1 MSLPFLPA
9 NFVHWTTVLSK
20 FVSVQILVQ
29 GLSLVSGI
37 FLVRTLNQQEY
48 AYYTIAT
55 TMQGTMSVLADMGI
69 SIGLSAIGGKVWQ
82 DRYRFGQLI
91 NTALQ
96 LRYYLAAISITVVA
110 PISVW
115 MLFRNGSSLLYALL
129 ITVIV
134 LVGFSFQLTT
144 GVLNIVPRLHSQIR
158 VIQNLDLVLNISRI
172 VLLGVAYLTVLNA
185 SVATFVGS
193 VALGIQQLLL
203 GRLVTDNIDR
213 KASLNEEDRAE
224 ITQIIKKSAPNTI
237 FYCFQGQITVWLLSI
252 FGSVQSVAEI
262 GALGRLGL
270 IFSIIGS
277 VMSGIVLPSF
287 ARCQSS
293 KLLFRR
299 YWQILATMCL
309 FAAVLVGLA
318 ALLPGQLLWVI
329 GAKYAHLESELILVI
344 VSSGLYFIVNTMWS
358 INASKAWLSL
368 VWLQI
373 PGTLTVQIS
382 SIFLVDLSTLKG
394 AIIFG
399 MLPLIP
405 GILLN
410 SYMTY
415 KGLKGNW
422 QNI

>member
-1 MSLPFLPA
+1 MSVPSVPS
-9 NFVHWTTVLSK
+9 NVVHWIKVLSK

-29 GLSLVSGI
+29 ALTLASGI
-37 FLVRTLNQQEY
+37 FIVRTLDQKEY
-48 AYYTIAT
+48 AHYTIAT

-96 LRYYLAAISITVVA
+96 LRYYLAAISITVVT
-110 PISVW
+110 PILIW
-115 MLFRNGSSLLYALL
+115 MLFRSGASLLSATL
-129 ITVIV
+129 ITVMV
-134 LVGFSFQLTT
+134 LVGFYFQLTI

-158 VIQNLDLVLNISRI
+158 LIQNLDLVFNISRI
-172 VLLGVAYLTVLNA
+172 ALLWVSSLIVLNA
-185 SVATFVGS
+185 AVAIFVGS
-193 VALGIQQLLL
+193 VALGIQRLLL
-203 GRLVTDNIDR
+203 GRLVTPNIHR
-213 KASLNEEDRAE
+213 KATLNEEDRVE
-224 ITQIIKKSAPNTI
+224 IIKIIKKSAPNTI

-252 FGSVQSVAEI
+252 FGSVQSIAEV

-287 ARCQSS
+287 ARCHSP
-293 KLLFRR
+293 KFLFRR
-299 YWQILATMCL
+299 YCQILCTICL
-309 FAAVLVGLA
+309 FSAALVGLA
-318 ALLPGQLLWVI
+318 ALLPGQLLWII

-344 VSSGLYFIVNTMWS
+344 ASSGLFFVVNTMWS
-358 INASKAWLSL
+358 LNASKAWLNH

-373 PGTLTVQIS
+373 PLTIIVQIG
-382 SIFLVDLSTLKG
+382 SILLLDFSTLKG

-399 MLPLIP
+399 MVPLIP
-405 GILLN
+405 GVILNL
-410 SYMTY
+410 YMTY
-415 KGLKGNW
+415 KGLKETV